1 MPDVSIAISA
11 QDNFS
16 TAIARMQNATRSF
29 SKDAEGLDRKMTA
42 LNRNKATLSVDV
54 RNASKNLKEAQR
66 AYDDLMK
73 AGNATAEAQEEASRR
88 IVNATEDY
96 DRARQNMSLLTREIS
111 NTRREMDNLYSSQ
124 ERNENRM
131 VGRASANSASG
142 GIMAGFAV
150 QMIGQEAQKLVSS
163 FADGYLTS
171 YYGNE
176 VGSLLNSALTS
187 GISGATAG
195 AMIGG
200 APGALIGGAI
210 GTTSGAI
217 GGMLANNA
225 NKDEFYKSYIKSQ
238 YDNQQEELSNS
249 LASGKTLA
257 GGREVDQLSFTTLL
271 GGDSDKAEN
280 FLKGIV
286 DFANSTPFL
295 YDDLTS
301 MSKTLLTYKYN
312 EDEMMSVLQNIG
324 DAGAALGMDTQN
336 MNMVATGLGR
346 MRSSGKT
353 SLEYIN
359 LMQERGI
366 DAIGALA
373 EAHGIT
379 NAKVYESIS
388 KNLFD
393 GAESAEIISKYMEK
407 NYGGS
412 MLAISETY
420 NGLLSTMEGLN
431 SEIDNAMG
439 EGFINARK
447 PQLERN
453 IDALNGET
461 GNMMKD
467 MYSQIGAFQA
477 ELENTKEQLE
487 IDVFESLNQGNVVG
501 EWSENSRS
509 SIQALADEYKK
520 AQSIIDN
527 YEMYDQGSYDNY
539 KEALSKAGRIAQE
552 AKVIAENE
560 YLQSDGYNLLYN
572 SNIELAERIQEN
584 SIDSFEKTGW
594 ELGEVLTTGLERSI
608 QSRDIRL
615 GLNVMNEKYMD
626 KGTKTLYESADAGYE
641 NMKNAGKKAFGMSYV
656 PYNGYPTF
664 LDEGERILTASENRR
679 YSQGAGQSG
688 VLVSGNTFNVR
699 EESDIPKI
707 ASEILRELKKT
718 DMSYGK

>member
-54 RNASKNLKEAQR
+54 RNASKELREAQR

-131 VGRASANSASG
+131 VGRASTNSSG
-142 GIMAGFAV
+142 RGIMAGFAA
-150 QMIGQEAQKLVSS
+150 QMIGESAKELLSNYSS
-163 FADGYLTS
+163 AYFSSL
-171 YYGNE
+171 YGTQDANILNQAMS
-176 VGSLLNSALTS
+176 GSIT
-187 GISGATAG
+187 GATAG
-195 AMIGG
+195 AMVGG
-200 APGALIGGAI
+200 APGA
-210 GTTSGAI
+210 AI
-217 GGMLANNA
+217 GGGIGLVTGVANGILQNKNSGDDFFKNLVQEQYNA
-225 NKDEFYKSYIKSQ
+225 VKQTQS
-238 YDNQQEELSNS
+238 DNLS
-249 LASGKTLA
+249 SGTGLA

-271 GGDSDKAEN
+271 GGDSGKAQN
-280 FLKGIV
+280 FLKSIV
-286 DFANSTPFL
+286 DFSNATPFL

-301 MSKTLLTYKYN
+301 MSKTLLTYKYSEN
-312 EDEMMSVLQNIG
+312 EMMGVLQNIG

-420 NGLLSTMEGLN
+420 NGLLSTVEGLN
-431 SEIDNAMG
+431 DEINNAMG
-439 EGFINARK
+439 EGYTEKSKEGLQEEIDWFEKGWGSKEQEANRIIGEAQAAQENYQK
-447 PQLERN
+447 ELERLAMQEVLMSDEYIQAKAKFTTAKAAGDEEGIREYGAKVSTLLSEAQIKAQN
-453 IDALNGET
+453 DYYESDAYKTLQNANVDLIKRIQVDSKDIYHQAGYDLGQTFTT
-461 GNMMKD
+461 GIEAAIKEAYVRND
-467 MYSQIGAFQA
+467 TTMYKTELSLEERGAIGATV
-477 ELENTKEQLE
+477 NN
-487 IDVFESLNQGNVVG
+487 I
-501 EWSENSRS
+501 
-509 SIQALADEYKK
+509 
-520 AQSIIDN
+520 
-527 YEMYDQGSYDNY
+527 
-539 KEALSKAGRIAQE
+539 
-552 AKVIAENE
+552 
-560 YLQSDGYNLLYN
+560 
-572 SNIELAERIQEN
+572 SN
-584 SIDSFEKTGW
+584 
-594 ELGEVLTTGLERSI
+594 
-608 QSRDIRL
+608 
-615 GLNVMNEKYMD
+615 
-626 KGTKTLYESADAGYE
+626 
-641 NMKNAGKKAFGMSYV
+641 
-656 PYNGYPTF
+656 
-664 LDEGERILTASENRR
+664 
-679 YSQGAGQSG
+679 G
-688 VLVSGNTFNVR
+688 VTVSGNSFNVR
-699 EESDIPKI
+699 EEADIDKV
-707 ASEILRELKKT
+707 ARSILDNIQKA

>member
-42 LNRNKATLSVDV
+42 LNRNRATLSVDV
-54 RNASKNLKEAQR
+54 RDARNKLREAQE
-66 AYDDLMK
+66 AYEDLME
-73 AGNATAEAQEEASRR
+73 AGNATAEAQEAAVRR

-96 DRARQNMSLLTREIS
+96 DRARQNMSLLNREIS

-131 VGRASANSASG
+131 AGRSNSNSRSG
-142 GIMAGFAV
+142 VLTGFAA
-150 QMIGQEAQKLVSS
+150 QMIGQEAQNLVSS
-163 FADGYLTS
+163 FASSYLTS

-176 VGSLLNSALTS
+176 IGNLLNSTFTS
-187 GISGATAG
+187 GISGITAG
-195 AMIGG
+195 AMVGG
-200 APGALIGGAI
+200 APGALVGGTIGAL
-210 GTTSGAI
+210 SGAI
-217 GGMLANNA
+217 GGALNNNA
-225 NKDEFYKSYIKSQ
+225 SKDEFYKNYIKSQ
-238 YDNQQEELSNS
+238 YDSQQEKLNNS
-249 LASGKTLA
+249 LIAGTTLA
-257 GGREVDQLSFTTLL
+257 GGREVDRLSFTTLL

-280 FLKGIV
+280 FLKSIV
-286 DFANSTPFL
+286 DFANSTPFQ

-301 MSKTLLTYKYN
+301 MSKTLLTYKYS

-359 LMQERGI
+359 LLQERGI

-388 KNLFD
+388 KSLFD

-420 NGLLSTMEGLN
+420 NGLLSTFEGLN

-439 EGFINARK
+439 EGFTNARK

-453 IDALNGET
+453 IEALNGET
-461 GNMMKD
+461 GDMMKE

-501 EWSENSRS
+501 NWSDNAKA
-509 SIQALADEYKK
+509 SIQELAKEYKELK
-520 AQSIIDN
+520 VIIDN
-527 YEMYDQGSYDNY
+527 YELYGTVSEDTY
-539 KEALSKAGRIAQE
+539 KKALSESGRIAQE

-615 GLNVMNEKYMD
+615 GLNVMNEGYMD
-626 KGTKTLYESADAGYE
+626 KSAKTLYENADAGYE

-664 LDEGERILTASENRR
+664 LDEGERVLTASENRN
-679 YSQGAGQSG
+679 YSNNQNRSNI
-688 VLVSGNTFNVR
+688 VISGNNFTVR
-699 EESDIPKI
+699 NEKDIDNIAIALLDKI
-707 ASEILRELKKT
+707 EKANK
-718 DMSYGK
+718 SYSG